1 MRRDAFV
8 NGPSPADSPPI
19 LLRAGRVIDP
29 AANRD
34 EQADVL
40 VDGGRIVGVGAG
52 LGAPDGALVIDAAGL
67 VVCPGLID
75 LHVHLREP
83 GGEHKETIESGARAA
98 AAGGFTAV
106 CAMPNTDPPI
116 DDPAAVGFVRAAGL
130 RAGGARVYP
139 VGCISM
145 GQKGERLA
153 EVGEMVGAGAI
164 AISDDGRPVSD
175 AGLMRLA
182 LSYARTFDI
191 PVAAHCEELGL
202 SRGGSMNEGIV
213 STRLGLIGVPAAAEE
228 VMIARDLILA
238 EVTGGRLHIQH
249 VSTRRG
255 VEMIRAALA
264 RGVHVS
270 AEGTPHHFT
279 LTDEAVEGYRTD
291 AKVNP
296 PLRTAD
302 DVDAVLAGVVDG
314 TLNVIATDHA
324 PHHYDEKEQAF
335 EDAPMGLVGLETAL
349 GLALTRL
356 VHPGHLSLSTLVERM
371 STAPA
376 RAFNLPGG
384 SLDRDTPADVT
395 VFDPAA
401 EWTVDPLRFLS
412 KSRNTPF
419 TGMALRGRPVLTLVG
434 GRIVWDGRGE
444 ATG

>member
-1 MRRDAFV
+1 
-8 NGPSPADSPPI
+8 
-19 LLRAGRVIDP
+19 
-29 AANRD
+29 
-34 EQADVL
+34 
-40 VDGGRIVGVGAG
+40 
-52 LGAPDGALVIDAAGL
+52 
-67 VVCPGLID
+67 
-75 LHVHLREP
+75 
-83 GGEHKETIESGARAA
+83 
-98 AAGGFTAV
+98 
-106 CAMPNTDPPI
+106 
-116 DDPAAVGFVRAAGL
+116 
-130 RAGGARVYP
+130 
-139 VGCISM
+139 
-145 GQKGERLA
+145 
-153 EVGEMVGAGAI
+153 MVGAGAV
-164 AISDDGRPVSD
+164 ALSDDGRPVSD

-182 LSYARTFDI
+182 LAYARTFDI
-191 PVAAHCEELGL
+191 PVAAHCEELAL

-238 EVTGGRLHIQH
+238 EITGGHLHIQH

-255 VEMIRAALA
+255 VELIRAARA
-264 RGVHVS
+264 RGLQVS

-302 DVDAVLAGVVDG
+302 DVEAVLEGVVDG
-314 TLNVIATDHA
+314 TLDVIATDHA

-356 VHPGHLSLSTLVERM
+356 VHAGHMALPALIERM

-376 RAFNLPGG
+376 RAFKLPGG
-384 SLDRDTPADVT
+384 SLAVASAADIT

-401 EWTVDPLRFLS
+401 EWTVDPARFLS

-419 TGMALRGRPVLTLVG
+419 TGMRLRGRPVLTIVG
-434 GRIVWDGRGE
+434 GAIVWDGRE
-444 ATG
+444 APAERP